1 MITSNSRSPYLTK
14 TSPLQFINVV
24 EQLTIDSVT
33 KKKMLHTIN
42 FYLLVVLLLLISI
55 TQAQVSQPPSS
66 SKDYVIL
73 LHGLGRTS
81 WSMRPLEKHLK
92 KRGFRTINIGY
103 PSRKLPIEE
112 LAKYIEAEIKQKCTD
127 KEADIHFVTHSMG
140 GIIIRYYLENN
151 QLEHLGRVV
160 MLSPPNKGSEIADTL
175 RKYSFFS
182 MITGPAGLQLGTDPE
197 SIPNTLASVD
207 FELGIITGNTSLL
220 LPFSR
225 IIPGEDDGMVSVES
239 AKVDGMNDFL
249 VVPHG
254 HTFIMRS
261 QEVANQVTSFL
272 QNGKFHKE

>member
-1 MITSNSRSPYLTK
+1 
-14 TSPLQFINVV
+14 
-24 EQLTIDSVT
+24 
-33 KKKMLHTIN
+33 MLHTIN
-42 FYLLVVLLLLISI
+42 FYLFIVMLISI
-55 TQAQVSQPPSS
+55 TPAQASQPPGP
-66 SKDYVIL
+66 SKDYVVL

-92 KRGFRTINIGY
+92 EHGFRVINLGY
-103 PSRKLPIEE
+103 PSRKLPIKE
-112 LAKYIEAEIKQKCTD
+112 LSQYIEAEIKQKCTD

-160 MLSPPNKGSEIADTL
+160 MLSPPNKGSEVVDAL
-175 RKYSFFS
+175 RKYSLFS

-197 SIPNTLASVD
+197 SIPNTLAPVE

-225 IIPGEDDGMVSVES
+225 IIPGDNDGMVSVES
-239 AKVDGMNDFL
+239 SKVDGMKDFL
-249 VVPHG
+249 IVPHG

-261 QEVANQVTSFL
+261 QEVANQVTFFL